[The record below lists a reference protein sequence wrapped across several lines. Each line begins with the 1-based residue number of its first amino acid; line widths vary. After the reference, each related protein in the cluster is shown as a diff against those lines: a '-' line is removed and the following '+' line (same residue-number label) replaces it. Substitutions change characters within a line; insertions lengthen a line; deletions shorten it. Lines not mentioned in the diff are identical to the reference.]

1 MNISHL
7 LLCTSLL
14 AAPVCAAQGLT
25 ETETETPASSSR
37 LPAPLAQKIASG
49 DFDGLQTELR
59 STLLKAGEQTKSE
72 QKLLQNKQYRHLL
85 DIHELLRVTGP
96 DKVKAVFSKS
106 AQDAAFIKTF
116 LQDPAWMELY
126 LGAGLIPENSPEG
139 LQILSD
145 IWKADGKSP
154 DFRTGLCLFHRPH
167 GGKAQN
173 QLRQQQSGAP
183 LPDFQ
188 KTASGKQTASGVH
201 QTAPMGNALRRGKSL
216 GR

>member
-14 AAPVCAAQGLT
+14 SAPVCTAQGPT
-25 ETETETPASSSR
+25 EIETETPASSSR

-72 QKLLQNKQYRHLL
+72 QKLLQNRQYRHLL
-85 DIHELLRVTGP
+85 DMHELLRVTGP

-126 LGAGLIPENSPEG
+126 LSLIHISEP
-139 LQILSD
+139 
-145 IWKADGKSP
+145 
-154 DFRTGLCLFHRPH
+154 TRPY
-167 GGKAQN
+167 
-173 QLRQQQSGAP
+173 
-183 LPDFQ
+183 
-188 KTASGKQTASGVH
+188 
-201 QTAPMGNALRRGKSL
+201 
-216 GR
+216 